1 LGGHKAD
8 GTAELVN
15 AAGDCITDPY
25 LCTIDI
31 ASAIDEFNSVI
42 LTLID
47 AFAETCNAP
56 FITPVGSSSL
66 IHVRNPN
73 KLRQEL
79 RDDLHKKLRG
89 KGSGGYF
96 DYQPGG
102 INKKSHGGHHKHHHA
117 HEHHVDAHR
126 RLQETIALANSSNL
140 ERINASLTEFRT
152 SLKVFQVDASENNF
166 TDLMEVAPETQETV
180 ALANSSN
187 LERINAS
194 LTEFRASLQLFQV
207 VVSEN
212 NFTDL
217 MEVAPET
224 QGVPTA
230 SEEDAGAVGRV
241 YE

>member
-117 HEHHVDAHR
+117 HHLHLTDHR
-126 RLQETIALANSSNL
+126 RLQETIALANSSDL
-140 ERINASLTEFRT
+140 KRITASVTEFGASLK
-152 SLKVFQVDASENNF
+152 LLQVLDSENKGA
-166 TDLMEVAPETQETV
+166 DLEE
-180 ALANSSN
+180 
-187 LERINAS
+187 
-194 LTEFRASLQLFQV
+194 
-207 VVSEN
+207 
-212 NFTDL
+212 
-217 MEVAPET
+217 
-224 QGVPTA
+224 GVPTA
-230 SEEDAGAVGRV
+230 AEEDVGAAGRV

>member
-1 LGGHKAD
+1 LPRSPWGRLGGHKAD

-89 KGSGGYF
+89 KGNGGYF

-102 INKKSHGGHHKHHHA
+102 INKKSHGHHKHHHA

-126 RLQETIALANSSNL
+126 RLQETI
-140 ERINASLTEFRT
+140 
-152 SLKVFQVDASENNF
+152 
-166 TDLMEVAPETQETV
+166 